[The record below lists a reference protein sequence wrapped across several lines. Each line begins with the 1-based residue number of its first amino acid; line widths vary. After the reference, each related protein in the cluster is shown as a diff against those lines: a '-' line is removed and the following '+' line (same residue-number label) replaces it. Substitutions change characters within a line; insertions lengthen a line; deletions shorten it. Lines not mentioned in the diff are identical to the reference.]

1 MIGATMVS
9 KEALS
14 AMRLRT
20 CAIGVLKSTVND
32 VVSDPAKP
40 QFKILGTGFLVGPMT
55 VLTNRHVVANVTTYL
70 EKESLPK
77 NRRYVA
83 FIRPELSG
91 IAQTFHEVEKMLMI
105 TMPKMFDVG
114 LVSFRANPD
123 DAIRTLSPVEVP
135 EHFVSE
141 VGDAVA
147 VYGYAFGEN
156 LLKQDLDTPERTYR
170 FGPILQQGHIS
181 AISPF
186 EHAPV
191 VNRVLLDVRT
201 ARGMSGAPVFNPYT
215 GSVIA
220 VHNSGIEDTV
230 AFAIPLSTQLIADL
244 LAIPP
249 GSPGDQGTSDASWA
263 KRPPSE

>member
-1 MIGATMVS
+1 
-9 KEALS
+9 
-14 AMRLRT
+14 MRLRT
-20 CAIGVLKSTVND
+20 CAIGVLKSTVHD
-32 VVSDPAKP
+32 VVNDPAKP
-40 QFKILGTGFLVGPMT
+40 QFKILGTGFLVGSMT
-55 VLTNRHVVANVTTYL
+55 ALTNRHVLASVTAYL

-83 FIRPELSG
+83 FIRPTPSG

-105 TMPKMFDVG
+105 TMPKMLDIG
-114 LVSFRANPD
+114 LISFRATPD
-123 DAIRTLSPVEVP
+123 DPIHTLSPVEVP

-156 LLKQDLDTPERTYR
+156 LLKQDIGTAERTYR
-170 FGPILQQGHIS
+170 FGPILQQGYIS

-186 EHAPV
+186 EHAPAV
-191 VNRVLLDVRT
+191 DRVLLDVRT
-201 ARGMSGAPVFNPYT
+201 ARGMSGAPVFNPQT
-215 GSVIA
+215 GSVLA

-230 AFAIPLSTQLIADL
+230 AFAIPLSAQLITDF

-249 GSPGDQGTSDASWA
+249 GSPGDQGTSDATWVR
-263 KRPPSE
+263 RPPNE